1 MTLVVLT
8 SDTELAERA
17 RTAALPATVEVAAG
31 LPEIRTN
38 PADVVALVGLSRPI
52 DPGRFP
58 ALRWIHAAAA
68 GVDKFL
74 DPAIQERGITLT
86 SSAGNGGIALAEH
99 ALMLM
104 MMLSR
109 DATRW
114 ARAQQE
120 HRWDRYRH
128 GELAGRTVVVIG
140 MGAAGRDLARKAKA
154 CHMQVIGVTRRPHAA
169 IPDVDEVVMAE
180 RLAEVAGRADFLVVA
195 APLTPST
202 TGLVGD
208 VVLSALPAHAFV
220 ICVSRGGII
229 DEQELIARLT
239 DGRLAGAGLDA
250 FATEPLPAQSALWSL
265 PNAILTPHNGATTQG
280 TVQRGAAILL
290 DNLARFV
297 AGRPMRN
304 VVDPAAGY

>member
-1 MTLVVLT
+1 MTLVVFT
-8 SDTELAERA
+8 SDGELAERA
-17 RTAALPATVEVAAG
+17 RTAAGAAAVEVAAD
-31 LPEIRTN
+31 LPEIHTD
-38 PADVVALVGLSRPI
+38 PADVVALIGVLRPI

-68 GVDKFL
+68 GVDRYL
-74 DPAIQERGITLT
+74 DPAIQERGILLT

-109 DATRW
+109 NAPRW

-120 HRWDRYRH
+120 QRWDRYSH

-140 MGAAGRDLARKAKA
+140 MGAAGRDLAHKAKA

-169 IPDVDEVVMAE
+169 IPDVDEVVTAE
-180 RLAEVAGRADFLVVA
+180 RLTEVAGRADFLVVA

-202 TGLVGD
+202 EGLVGD
-208 VVLSALPAHAFV
+208 TVLSALPAHAFV
-220 ICVSRGGII
+220 ISVSRGGII
-229 DEQELIARLT
+229 DEKELIERLT

-250 FATEPLPAQSALWSL
+250 FATEPLPAQSPLWSM
-265 PNAILTPHNGATTQG
+265 PNVILTPHNGATTDG
-280 TVQRGAAILL
+280 TVQRGAAILV
-290 DNLARFV
+290 DNLTRFV
-297 AGRPMRN
+297 AGQPLRN